1 MQTINILWRK
11 TMSKKARPGR
21 DAFTFSLRGMT
32 TIAPF
37 SIKPAI
43 ADDRI
48 NQIRDGRLS
57 RPHEDQPTDDR
68 PSTVR
73 VIEDVLAR
81 YFAPGCCRAA

>member
-1 MQTINILWRK
+1 ML
-11 TMSKKARPGR
+11 KKAKPGR

-37 SIKPAI
+37 SITSAI

-48 NQIRDGRLS
+48 NKIRDERL
-57 RPHEDQPTDDR
+57 RQPHEDQPTEDQ

>member
-1 MQTINILWRK
+1 MF
-11 TMSKKARPGR
+11 KKAKPGR

-37 SIKPAI
+37 SITPAI

-48 NQIRDGRLS
+48 SKAWDERLR
-57 RPHEDQPTDDR
+57 RPHEDQPMEDQ
-68 PSTVR
+68 PSTAQ

-81 YFAPGCCRAA
+81 YFAPGRCRAA